1 MQRRKVIFKALLF
14 AAGLVVL
21 APGLAAK
28 ERRGHDVIVAKTDG
42 TTCSGELL
50 AVKGAD
56 LLIME
61 RTTLAGITV
70 NLADVRAVKVVKD
83 SKFLKGL
90 VMGGLVIGAPV
101 GALFGLAAH
110 PKGYVLS
117 RWNEWSDPAQA
128 AVGGAVLFGG
138 VGALIG
144 GTAGGLSGI
153 DKDIKVEP
161 SSPTRLAEVARQ
173 LRPYARERS

>member
-28 ERRGHDVIVAKTDG
+28 ERRGHNVIVAKTDG

-90 VMGGLVIGAPV
+90 VMGLVIGAPV
-101 GALFGLAAH
+101 GALLGLAAH
-110 PKGYVLS
+110 PKGYWLYGS
-117 RWNEWSDPAQA
+117 IDQA
-128 AVGGAVLFGG
+128 MRAVGGATLFGG

-173 LRPYARERS
+173 LRPYAQERS